1 MKGADSK
8 IIFIIGNH
16 QLNWGC
22 LNFLLMKKLLILFTA
37 LTLSAGLFAQEKMGD
52 KMKMDKMDMKM
63 DMKTDHYMME
73 SGKMT
78 LTKNG
83 ETMPMDKNITLQ
95 NGTTVNIDGTVKMKN
110 GKTVKLKEGEMI
122 YVTGKM
128 SNMKMDKSMPH

>member
-1 MKGADSK
+1 
-8 IIFIIGNH
+8 
-16 QLNWGC
+16 
-22 LNFLLMKKLLILFTA
+22 MKKLLIFFTA
-37 LTLSAGLFAQEKMGD
+37 LSLSAGLFAQEKMGD